1 MQVDQVPG
9 HFRHQVDGETNL
21 SCPVCLVEA
30 ENSNVIEVS
39 RAVRPDSSTGL
50 QERIHRLEQ
59 IVEDLANANY
69 YQSESCREDE
79 QYSAYPQTDASP
91 PTHPAT
97 GDVNPASFRET
108 GTADITD
115 SIGRININ
123 ERGTSY
129 VGPAHWQEVVNEI
142 SDIKDQ
148 LEGFSDTSGDGLGSN
163 SAKPE
168 LLLGLRRH
176 VSKQDILRSIPPKQT
191 ADSLISYFFEAME
204 LATCTFLPSGQFRK
218 LTMIVTVHR
227 PTFEKEVRQSI
238 SGARVHH

>member
-1 MQVDQVPG
+1 MFHDLRDAGRPSPKPLPPPSRRRDKPQLSCMSCRSRKYVCIYSPWTYQLKLFRLKCDRSQPCSNCSKRQQSCVYVAPG
-9 HFRHQVDGETNL
+9 HGNRVLRGTQ
-21 SCPVCLVEA
+21 
-30 ENSNVIEVS
+30 
-39 RAVRPDSSTGL
+39 VRPDSSTGL

-97 GDVNPASFRET
+97 GDINPASFRET

-129 VGPAHWQEVVNEI
+129 VGPAHWQEVVNEV
-142 SDIKDQ
+142 
-148 LEGFSDTSGDGLGSN
+148 
-163 SAKPE
+163 
-168 LLLGLRRH
+168 R
-176 VSKQDILRSIPPKQT
+176 T
-191 ADSLISYFFEAME
+191 ATIAIES
-204 LATCTFLPSGQFRK
+204 C
-218 LTMIVTVHR
+218 
-227 PTFEKEVRQSI
+227 
-238 SGARVHH
+238 

>member
-1 MQVDQVPG
+1 MQVDQVPS

-39 RAVRPDSSTGL
+39 RAVIVPRGSNPASTWPPGT
-50 QERIHRLEQ
+50 ERIHRLEQ

-204 LATCTFLPSGQFRK
+204 LATL
-218 LTMIVTVHR
+218 TVHR

>member
-79 QYSAYPQTDASP
+79 QYSAYPQRMQALRHTRQL
-91 PTHPAT
+91 
-97 GDVNPASFRET
+97 GM
-108 GTADITD
+108 
-115 SIGRININ
+115 SI
-123 ERGTSY
+123 
-129 VGPAHWQEVVNEI
+129 
-142 SDIKDQ
+142 
-148 LEGFSDTSGDGLGSN
+148 
-163 SAKPE
+163 
-168 LLLGLRRH
+168 LLHSEKLAL
-176 VSKQDILRSIPPKQT
+176 
-191 ADSLISYFFEAME
+191 LISRIPLVELISTKEEPAMLDLHIGKRSSTRYLISKISWKASAIHLE
-204 LATCTFLPSGQFRK
+204 MALARIQRN
-218 LTMIVTVHR
+218 
-227 PTFEKEVRQSI
+227 QSCF
-238 SGARVHH
+238 SV